1 MKQDEKKK
9 QKSKNTTI
17 YQKNEN
23 CQVFS
28 GPISG
33 CVFAMPG
40 ATVHQSPVQQVKGE
54 PDIQKDSQDE
64 MCVCPDCEE
73 VPEVI
78 SEESSSLI
86 DKCFK
91 FNNAFVKDTVNAV
104 VKSFYNGSHAD
115 LALIEVSLFD
125 HGQLRKRNA
134 HKAFVKSLIAWGIL
148 DKVDEEELKQIQK
161 GIIDKFR
168 HLPKD
173 GYMEWGDSLLN
184 DKNTCISIGKK
195 LGPTMKYCR

>member
-1 MKQDEKKK
+1 MKIKIESGAKVQITDKPII
-9 QKSKNTTI
+9 N
-17 YQKNEN
+17 
-23 CQVFS
+23 VF
-28 GPISG
+28 GDVNVGNNDNPAKDDAA
-33 CVFAMPG
+33 FA
-40 ATVHQSPVQQVKGE
+40 E
-54 PDIQKDSQDE
+54 Y
-64 MCVCPDCEE
+64 EE

-78 SEESSSLI
+78 SEESPSLI
-86 DKCFK
+86 EKCFK
-91 FNNAFVKDTVNAV
+91 FNNTFVKDTVNTV
-104 VKSFYNGSHAD
+104 VRSFYNGSHAD

-148 DKVDEEELKQIQK
+148 DKVGEEELKQIQK

-168 HLPKD
+168 HLPKE
-173 GYMEWGDSLLN
+173 GYMQWGDSLLN